1 MYICHYI
8 IKYIDIIMYKI
19 DNMSFDLVYFHYTVA
34 YFYIALL
41 TAYYFYKRGFKR
53 FIYYPLI
60 VAGYIMILI
69 YSPFPKIRYY
79 YEGAIFISYRGDRLA
94 IQTKNIV
101 DKEKIKS
108 ITLSNKL
115 IDELYEINIGGE
127 IKLKKEGKNYIL
139 KTNNKEYLLFVNYEE
154 VDGGYDI
161 IDFRKGDI
169 KEITVFKDN
178 IIN

>member
-1 MYICHYI
+1 
-8 IKYIDIIMYKI
+8 
-19 DNMSFDLVYFHYTVA
+19 
-34 YFYIALL
+34 
-41 TAYYFYKRGFKR
+41 
-53 FIYYPLI
+53 
-60 VAGYIMILI
+60 ILM
-69 YSPFPKIRYY
+69 
-79 YEGAIFISYRGDRLA
+79 
-94 IQTKNIV
+94 NIV